1 MGLQLNGFSVP
12 RSKAIVVRNL
22 NLAGC
27 IISVWALSKVTGRL
41 SIGLFGLLSKIMQG
55 LRHLLVRCIS
65 MGGESSKTKRWH
77 SIGFDSQEQCHSIKP
92 ALRAF
97 FMSAHNGCG
106 EVFHKHEEKES
117 DVNLAI
123 SLVSGAC
130 NDEYDIAIIIT
141 ADSDLCPPIKYVKER
156 FPDKEL
162 WLVAPPG
169 RIKRAADLCLLS
181 SRSMEINNNA
191 LRASCMRDEFYK
203 GGVLVARRPQEW
215 RAVANTGQRRAR
227 SR

>member
-1 MGLQLNGFSVP
+1 
-12 RSKAIVVRNL
+12 
-22 NLAGC
+22 
-27 IISVWALSKVTGRL
+27 
-41 SIGLFGLLSKIMQG
+41 
-55 LRHLLVRCIS
+55 
-65 MGGESSKTKRWH
+65 
-77 SIGFDSQEQCHSIKP
+77 
-92 ALRAF
+92 
-97 FMSAHNGCG
+97 MSAHNGCG

-203 GGVLVARRPQEW
+203 GDVLVARRPQEW

>member
-1 MGLQLNGFSVP
+1 M
-12 RSKAIVVRNL
+12 
-22 NLAGC
+22 
-27 IISVWALSKVTGRL
+27 
-41 SIGLFGLLSKIMQG
+41 
-55 LRHLLVRCIS
+55 
-65 MGGESSKTKRWH
+65 
-77 SIGFDSQEQCHSIKP
+77 
-92 ALRAF
+92 
-97 FMSAHNGCG
+97 
-106 EVFHKHEEKES
+106 
-117 DVNLAI
+117 
-123 SLVSGAC
+123 SGAC